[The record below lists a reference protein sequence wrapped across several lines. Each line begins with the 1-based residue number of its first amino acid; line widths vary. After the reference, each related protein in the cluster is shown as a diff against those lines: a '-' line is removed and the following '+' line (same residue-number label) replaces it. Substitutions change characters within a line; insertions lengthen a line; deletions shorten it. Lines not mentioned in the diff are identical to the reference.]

1 MHTGRMKT
9 MRYLLGAEWLRG
21 VLFAL
26 IALGL
31 LLSLFAACRYI
42 SAERE
47 LQGNL
52 AQVIRSGQLNVSP
65 QTGNEA
71 QGLVGADIA
80 RRAPFAQQLNVLM
93 PGGDGL
99 ALLSLV
105 RPGLNR
111 DNFLRCRESLVSST
125 EETV

>member
-1 MHTGRMKT
+1 MKT
-9 MRYLLGAEWLRG
+9 MRHLSGAEWLRG

-26 IALGL
+26 IAPGL
-31 LLSLFAACRYI
+31 LLSLFAAWRYI

-80 RRAPFAQQLNVLM
+80 RRNLLARQFNAM
-93 PGGDGL
+93 MFGGGL
-99 ALLSLV
+99 VLLSLGWL
-105 RPGLNR
+105 GLNLAR
-111 DNFLRCRESLVSST
+111 TLRRRESLVSSK
-125 EETV
+125 EETI

>member
-1 MHTGRMKT
+1 MKV
-9 MRYLLGAEWLRG
+9 MRHGSEAEWLRD

-26 IALGL
+26 VLPGL
-31 LLSLFAACRYI
+31 LLVLIAAWRYF
-42 SAERE
+42 SADRE

-52 AQVIRSGQLNVSP
+52 AQVIRSGQLNVNP
-65 QTGNEA
+65 RTTNEA
-71 QGLVGADIA
+71 QGLVGAVSA

-105 RPGLNR
+105 RPGLNLAR
-111 DNFLRCRESLVSST
+111 TLRSRESLVSSN
-125 EETV
+125 EETI